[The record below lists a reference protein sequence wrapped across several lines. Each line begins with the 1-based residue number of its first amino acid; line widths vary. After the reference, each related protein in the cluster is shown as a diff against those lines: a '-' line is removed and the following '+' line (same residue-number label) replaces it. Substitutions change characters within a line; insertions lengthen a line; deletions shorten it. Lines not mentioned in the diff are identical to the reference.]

1 MIKNFG
7 IDGKH
12 LWKMKK
18 RTLKSRRWRD
28 GNRRTFKNN
37 AKCLK
42 TNQKSEYLVRGIDL
56 QQI

>member
-7 IDGKH
+7 RDGKH

-18 RTLKSRRWRD
+18 RILKSRRWRD

-37 AKCLK
+37 AKMLK
-42 TNQKSEYLVRGIDL
+42 DQPKK
-56 QQI
+56 